1 MKTSLKDFLAALK
14 GGKSGAVAATPL
26 EVTPVHKVHQGQVQH
41 LATATN
47 QVYQAQNQ
55 VYCVQQIDQMQ
66 LQVNHQVLMTSQV
79 YQVSRQVH
87 QVQHLATATNQV
99 YQGQSQVYYYT
110 SLT

>member
-26 EVTPVHKVHQGQVQH
+26 EVTPVHKVHQVQH

-66 LQVNHQVLMTSQV
+66 LQVNHQVLMTSSQV
-79 YQVSRQVH
+79 YQVSQCQVH
-87 QVQHLATATNQV
+87 
-99 YQGQSQVYYYT
+99 
-110 SLT
+110 